1 MLYLNQLL
9 YKELPYLHK
18 TLQGGTMSTVSRS
31 GCGLC
36 SMSMVVDHLT
46 MQSLPIEDCV
56 KLSEDCG
63 ANRWTGTSIGVLG
76 PVAAEK
82 FGLDYAETNDP
93 EEMLACLHGGGRVI
107 VHIGGD
113 REGHIGVFS
122 HGGHYVAAI
131 SEAPDGRIVILD
143 PSYKEG
149 KFEEEGRKGL
159 VEMKHGVFA
168 YCDMEVLVA
177 DTANRD
183 PGFHLFHRL

>member
-56 KLSEDCG
+56 KMSEECG

-82 FGLDYAETNDP
+82 FGLDYAETSDP
-93 EEMLACLHGGGRVI
+93 GEMLACLHGGGRVI

-113 REGHIGVFS
+113 HEGHVGVFS
-122 HGGHYVAAI
+122 HGGHFITLI
-131 SEAPDGRIVILD
+131 SEENGRIGVLD
-143 PSYKEG
+143 PSWKPG
-149 KFEEEGRKGL
+149 KFDEEGRAGK
-159 VEMKHGVFA
+159 VDTTYA
-168 YCDMEVLVA
+168 PVLSCTIDVLMA
-177 DTANRD
+177 DTENRS
-183 PGFHLFHRL
+183 PRFHLFRRKL